1 MINFLIYIFIL
12 FFSSLNGMTNFD
24 SAEAKAILQ
33 QVVDLI
39 VGENRFDGQLRLA
52 NVDGNIAGFSY
63 QSKDGEIKNIT
74 LNDNNKNDFNE
85 IMSVIIHEG
94 GGHSFQDNV
103 LVNNNDRIMKDSFYN
118 SSPTGYKFGNNE
130 LDYSIYR
137 LDPAE
142 RDAWKFQYG
151 VMKGIGE

>member
-1 MINFLIYIFIL
+1 MANNLLKKQASILGDDRVYVPITFETLDKYNGGNYNFIN
-12 FFSSLNGMTNFD
+12 
-24 SAEAKAILQ
+24 
-33 QVVDLI
+33 
-39 VGENRFDGQLRLA
+39 
-52 NVDGNIAGFSY
+52 
-63 QSKDGEIKNIT
+63 KNIT

>member
-33 QVVDLI
+33 QIADLTA
-39 VGENRFDGQLRLA
+39 GENGFSGKLQLA

-74 LNDNNKNDFNE
+74 INLA
-85 IMSVIIHEG
+85 
-94 GGHSFQDNV
+94 NV
-103 LVNNNDRIMKDSFYN
+103 DLTKPKILKTYTSSKLKDMKI
-118 SSPTGYKFGNNE
+118 K
-130 LDYSIYR
+130 
-137 LDPAE
+137 
-142 RDAWKFQYG
+142 
-151 VMKGIGE
+151 

>member
-52 NVDGNIAGFSY
+52 NVAGLSY
-63 QSKDGEIKNIT
+63 QSKDGEVKNIT
-74 LNDNNKNDFNE
+74 VNLA
-85 IMSVIIHEG
+85 
-94 GGHSFQDNV
+94 NV
-103 LVNNNDRIMKDSFYN
+103 DLTKPKILKTYTSSKLKDMKI
-118 SSPTGYKFGNNE
+118 K
-130 LDYSIYR
+130 
-137 LDPAE
+137 
-142 RDAWKFQYG
+142 
-151 VMKGIGE
+151 